1 MPKRTDLRKIL
12 IIGAGPIIIGQAC
25 EFDYSGTQAC
35 RALKGEGY
43 EVVLVNSNP
52 ATIMTDPGM
61 ADRTYIE
68 PITPEILARIIEKE
82 RPCALLP
89 TMGGQTALNTAYAL
103 HEDGTLAKHNVELI
117 GANFEAIHTAEDRAA
132 FKQLV
137 EGIGLEVLASRTV
150 HTLDEA
156 IQAGKELGFP
166 LILRTG
172 FTLGGSGG
180 AVVFNASELEE
191 AAKKGIAESPVN
203 QVLVEESAL
212 GWKEY
217 EFELM
222 RDCRDNVVIVCSVEN
237 VDPMGVHTGD
247 SITVAPAQTLSDK
260 EYHTLR
266 NASID
271 IIRAVGVD
279 AGGCNIQFAVHPK
292 TGRVVVIEMNP
303 RVSRSSAL
311 VSKATGVPIAKIA
324 ARLAVGMTLDEITN
338 DITRTTPASFEPALD
353 YVVTKIPRFS
363 FEKFPGSQTDLSP
376 QMKSVGEVMAI
387 GRTFQESFQKAMR
400 SLEIGLDG
408 FTFPLEALSDT
419 ALIEKLKHPE
429 ERRIRWIYHA
439 LHRGM
444 STPDIATFTGWDPW
458 FLENFRELVQT
469 EQALLAALQP
479 DANPAGELSA
489 SLLRTAERQGFT
501 PHQLL
506 KIVKSQPENS
516 SSNTPSEGIQAQLQQ
531 LNYQPKFNAVDT
543 CAGEFEAFTPY
554 YYSTAHSG
562 EDEILP
568 FKPLTETGS
577 ASSPSQ
583 GAALPA
589 SSDRN
594 VVIIGGG
601 PNRIGQGIEFDYCC
615 VHAAMSL
622 QQLNHR
628 AVMVNSN
635 PETVSTD
642 YDISDRLYFEP
653 LTPEYVLN
661 ILSREKPHGVIVQL
675 GGQTPLKL
683 AHAIEQAGY
692 PILGT
697 TVDSIDLSE
706 DRQRF
711 GQVLKDLNLRA
722 PESGTART
730 VDEALAICRRI
741 GFPLIA
747 RPSYILGGR
756 GMQVVYSETRLVH
769 YLTEVVHV
777 EPDYPILIERFLEQ
791 AMEVDVDAVSDGEET
806 IVAAILEHIEHAG
819 VHSGD
824 SACVW
829 PAQTIPEA
837 MQAEIVEVTGRL
849 AKALHIQGLL
859 NIQFAICD
867 GQLYVLEVNPRA
879 SRTVPF
885 VCKATGIP
893 LIQIATRLMLGEK
906 LTDLKHLIPAIP
918 QQHVAVKM
926 PVFPFNKFR
935 GADPKLGP
943 EMKSTGEVMGID
955 RSFPVAFAKA
965 HIAANNRLPAS
976 GQVFISVNNTD
987 KPNVLPVAQRLC
999 ELGFELVA
1007 TQGTAKFLSGS
1018 GLAVT
1023 MLHKKHEG
1031 SPNVEELIRAGK
1043 ITLVINTPVGEEALL
1058 DDSYIRKATVECQIP
1073 LVTTVDGARALV
1085 EGVASLQQQSL
1096 QVECLQAYLTS
1107 PQPEL
1112 SLS

>member
-1 MPKRTDLRKIL
+1 MPKRTDIKKIL
-12 IIGAGPIIIGQAC
+12 IIGAGPIVIGQAC

-35 RALKGEGY
+35 RALKAEGY
-43 EVVLVNSNP
+43 QIILVNSNP
-52 ATIMTDPGM
+52 ATIMTDPEM

-68 PITPEILARIIEKE
+68 PITPEVVARIIEQE

-103 HEDGTLAKHNVELI
+103 YNEGILAKYNVELI
-117 GANFEAIHTAEDRAA
+117 GANFEAIHAAEDRQA
-132 FKQLV
+132 FKKLV
-137 EGIGLEVLASRTV
+137 EGIGLDMLASRTV
-150 HTLDEA
+150 HSVDEA
-156 IQAGKELGFP
+156 MQAGNDLGFP

-180 AVVFNASELEE
+180 AVVYDADSLRV
-191 AAKKGIAESPVN
+191 AAANGLAASPVN

-222 RDCRDNVVIVCSVEN
+222 RDSQDNVVIVCSVEN

-260 EYHTLR
+260 EYHLLR
-266 NASID
+266 NASIQ

-292 TGRVVVIEMNP
+292 TGRIVVIEMNP

-311 VSKATGVPIAKIA
+311 VSKATGVPIAKIS

-338 DITRTTPASFEPALD
+338 DITRNTPASFEPALD

-363 FEKFPGSQTDLSP
+363 FEKFPGTVTDLTP

-408 FTFPLEALSDT
+408 FTFPLETFSDDELRT
-419 ALIEKLKHPE
+419 LLKQPE
-429 ERRIRWIYHA
+429 ERRIRWIYLA
-439 LHRGM
+439 LHRNM
-444 STPDIATFTGWDPW
+444 PIDEIASITGWDPW
-458 FLENFRELVQT
+458 FLENFRELVDT
-469 EQALLAALQP
+469 EQALLTTQENTLAPLWLENAK
-479 DANPAGELSA
+479 
-489 SLLRTAERQGFT
+489 RQGFT
-501 PHQLL
+501 PAQLL
-506 KIVKSQPENS
+506 KILKTKRPDAN
-516 SSNTPSEGIQAQLQQ
+516 QAAMQSLYQQ
-531 LNYQPKFNAVDT
+531 LETLPYRPAFNAVDT

-562 EDEILP
+562 EDEIVE
-568 FKPLTETGS
+568 TETT
-577 ASSPSQ
+577 A
-583 GAALPA
+583 
-589 SSDRN
+589 RR

-615 VHAAMSL
+615 VHAAMAL
-622 QQLNHR
+622 QKLGCQ
-628 AVMVNSN
+628 AIMVNSN

-653 LTPEYVLN
+653 LTPEYMLN
-661 ILSREKPHGVIVQL
+661 ILDREKPQGVIVQL

-683 AHAIEQAGY
+683 SHAIEQAGY

-697 TVDSIDLSE
+697 TVDSIDLAE
-706 DRQRF
+706 DRKRF
-711 GQVLKDLNLRA
+711 GQVLQDLNLRS

-730 VDEALAICRRI
+730 VDEALEICRRI

-756 GMQVVYSETRLVH
+756 AMQIFYSEQRLVQ
-769 YLTEVVHV
+769 YLKEVVHV
-777 EPDYPILIERFLEQ
+777 EPDYPVLVERFLEE
-791 AMEVDVDAVSDGEET
+791 AKEVDVDAISDGEET

-829 PAQTIPEA
+829 PAQSIAPE
-837 MQAEIVEVTGRL
+837 MLAEISDVTQRL
-849 AKALHIQGLL
+849 AKALKIRGLL
-859 NIQFAICD
+859 NIQFAIQGD
-867 GQLYVLEVNPRA
+867 RLYVLEVNPRA

-893 LIQIATRLMLGEK
+893 MIQIATRLMLGDS
-906 LTDLKHLIPAIP
+906 LAAVKHLIPKDALATTVVDAKGGP
-918 QQHVAVKM
+918 QPTSSLRHVAVKV

-955 RSFPVAFAKA
+955 ATFPVAFAKA
-965 HIAANNRLPAS
+965 QLAANNRLPQS
-976 GQVFISVNNTD
+976 GQVFVSINNAD
-987 KPNVLPVAQRLC
+987 KPKIVPVAKRLI
-999 ELGFELVA
+999 ELGFQLVA
-1007 TQGTAKFLSGS
+1007 TQGTAQFLQAA
-1018 GLAVT
+1018 GLSVT
-1023 MLHKKHEG
+1023 TLKKKHEG
-1031 SPNVEELIRAGK
+1031 SPNVEELIRQGDIA
-1043 ITLVINTPVGEEALL
+1043 LVINTPMGEEALR
-1058 DDSYIRKATVECQIP
+1058 DDSYIRKASIEYQVP
-1073 LVTTVDGARALV
+1073 LVTTVGGAQALADGM
-1085 EGVASLQQQSL
+1085 ASLQAQQLQVKSL
-1096 QVECLQAYLTS
+1096 QDYLQCLTPVS
-1107 PQPEL
+1107 
-1112 SLS
+1112 

>member
-1 MPKRTDLRKIL
+1 MPKRTDIKKIL

-35 RALKGEGY
+35 RALKSEGY
-43 EVVLVNSNP
+43 AVVLVNSNP
-52 ATIMTDPGM
+52 ATIMTDPDM
-61 ADRTYIE
+61 ADRTYVE
-68 PITPEILARIIEKE
+68 PITPEIVARIIEKE

-103 HEDGTLAKHNVELI
+103 HNDGTLAKYNVELI
-117 GANFEAIHTAEDRAA
+117 GANFNAIHTAEDREA
-132 FKQLV
+132 FKKLV
-137 EGIGLEVLASRTV
+137 ERIGLEVLTSRTV

-156 IQAGKELGFP
+156 VQAGRELGFP

-180 AVVFNASELEE
+180 AVVFDAEELEV
-191 AAKKGIAESPVN
+191 AAQKGLAESPVS
-203 QVLVEESAL
+203 QVLIEESAL

-260 EYHTLR
+260 EYHLLR
-266 NASID
+266 NASIQ

-292 TGRVVVIEMNP
+292 TGRIVVIEMNP

-311 VSKATGVPIAKIA
+311 VSKATGVPIAKIS

-363 FEKFPGSQTDLSP
+363 FEKFPGSLTDLSP

-408 FTFPLEALSDT
+408 FTFPLEDLSDD
-419 ALIEKLKHPE
+419 ALTEKLKRPE

-439 LHRGM
+439 LHREM
-444 STPDIATFTGWDPW
+444 FTDEIAALTGWDPW

-469 EQALLAALQP
+469 EKALMQSRGDVSAL
-479 DANPAGELSA
+479 
-489 SLLRTAERQGFT
+489 LLRTAERQGFT
-501 PHQLL
+501 PHQIA
-506 KIVKSQPENS
+506 KIMRAGSPDGVL
-516 SSNTPSEGIQAQLQQ
+516 SEGIQTQLKA
-531 LNYQPKFNAVDT
+531 LNYRPVFNAVDT
-543 CAGEFEAFTPY
+543 CAGEFEAVTPY
-554 YYSTAHSG
+554 YYSTAHG
-562 EDEILP
+562 TEDETLIP
-568 FKPLTETGS
+568 EKR
-577 ASSPSQ
+577 
-583 GAALPA
+583 AAEGYTPDSRA
-589 SSDRN
+589 G

-615 VHAAMSL
+615 VHSAMALQSL
-622 QQLNHR
+622 NYR
-628 AVMVNSN
+628 AIMVNSN

-653 LTPEYVLN
+653 LTTEAVLN
-661 ILSREKPHGVIVQL
+661 ILAREKPHGVIVQL

-692 PILGT
+692 AILGT
-697 TVDSIDLSE
+697 TVDSIDLAE
-706 DRQRF
+706 DRKRF
-711 GQVLKDLNLRA
+711 GQVLETLHLRS

-730 VDEALAICRRI
+730 VEEALAICRRI

-756 GMQVVYSETRLVH
+756 AMQIVYSEKRLIQ

-777 EPDYPILIERFLEQ
+777 EPEYPILIERFLEE

-806 IVAAILEHIEHAG
+806 LVAAVLEHIEHAG

-829 PAQTIPEA
+829 PAQSIPDA
-837 MQAEIVEVTGRL
+837 MLAEIADVTGRL
-849 AKALHIQGLL
+849 ARELKIKGLL
-859 NIQFAICD
+859 NIQFAIRE
-867 GQLYVLEVNPRA
+867 GRLYVLEVNPRA

-893 LIQIATRLMLGEK
+893 LIRMATRLMLGEK
-906 LTDLKHLIPAIP
+906 LADVKALLPTRTLN
-918 QQHVAVKM
+918 HVAVKA

-955 RSFPVAFAKA
+955 ADFPVAFAKA
-965 HIAANNRLPAS
+965 HMAANNRLPRA

-987 KPNVLPVAQRLC
+987 KPHVLPVARRLGA
-999 ELGFELVA
+999 LGFELVA
-1007 TQGTAKFLSGS
+1007 TQGTAQFLSTA

-1023 MLHKKHEG
+1023 MLRKKHEG
-1031 SPNVEELIRAGK
+1031 SPHVEELIRAGK
-1043 ITLVINTPVGEEALL
+1043 IALVINTPIGEEALL
-1058 DDSYIRKATVECQIP
+1058 DDSYIRKAAVECQIP
-1073 LVTTVDGARALV
+1073 LVTTVGGAHALV
-1085 EGVASLQQQSL
+1085 EGIASLQAQNL
-1096 QVECLQAYLTS
+1096 RVECLQTYLQLPSKPAEATV
-1107 PQPEL
+1107 L
-1112 SLS
+1112 

>member
-1 MPKRTDLRKIL
+1 MPKRTDLHKIL

-35 RALKGEGY
+35 RALKSEGY

-52 ATIMTDPGM
+52 ATIMTDPEM

-68 PITPEILARIIEKE
+68 PITPEILERIIEKE
-82 RPCALLP
+82 KPDALLP

-103 HEDGTLAKHNVELI
+103 YSSGVLDKHDVELI
-117 GANFEAIHTAEDRAA
+117 GANFKAIHTAEDREA
-132 FKQLV
+132 FKRLV
-137 EGIGLEVLASRTV
+137 EDIGLEVLASRTV
-150 HTLDEA
+150 HTLEEA
-156 IQAGKELGFP
+156 IQAGQELGFP

-180 AVVFNASELEE
+180 AVVFNAEELEAA
-191 AAKKGIAESPVN
+191 AAKGLAESPVS
-203 QVLVEESAL
+203 QVLIEESAL

-222 RDCRDNVVIVCSVEN
+222 RDSRDNVVIVCSVEN

-260 EYHTLR
+260 EYHLLR
-266 NASID
+266 NASIQ

-279 AGGCNIQFAVHPK
+279 AGGCNIQFAVHPN

-324 ARLAVGMTLDEITN
+324 ARLAVGMSLDEITN

-363 FEKFPGSQTDLSP
+363 FEKFPGSMTDLSP

-387 GRTFQESFQKAMR
+387 GRTFQESFQKAVR

-408 FTFPLEALSDT
+408 FTFPLEDLSDE
-419 ALIEKLKHPE
+419 ALEEKLQRPE
-429 ERRIRWIYHA
+429 ERRVRWIYHA
-439 LHRGM
+439 LHRGF
-444 STPDIATFTGWDPW
+444 STEKIATLTGWDPW
-458 FLENFRELVQT
+458 FLENFRELIQT
-469 EQALLAALQP
+469 EKALLNQTEPLSEALLQKV
-479 DANPAGELSA
+479 EQ
-489 SLLRTAERQGFT
+489 QGFT
-501 PHQLL
+501 PKQMQRLLQMRGSNAEAFQEQLSAL
-506 KIVKSQPENS
+506 KYRP
-516 SSNTPSEGIQAQLQQ
+516 L
-531 LNYQPKFNAVDT
+531 FNAVDT

-554 YYSTAHSG
+554 YYSTAHSTA
-562 EDEILP
+562 DELLL
-568 FKPLTETGS
+568 KPQDEP
-577 ASSPSQ
+577 PS
-583 GAALPA
+583 
-589 SSDRN
+589 
-594 VVIIGGG
+594 VVIIGSG
-601 PNRIGQGIEFDYCC
+601 PNRIGQGLEFDYCC

-622 QQLNHR
+622 QKLNYR
-628 AVMVNSN
+628 AIMVNSN

-642 YDISDRLYFEP
+642 YDISDQLYFEP
-653 LTPEYVLN
+653 LTPENVLN
-661 ILSREKPHGVIVQL
+661 ILEREKPLGVIVQL

-683 AHAIEQAGY
+683 ANAIQQAGV

-697 TVDSIDLSE
+697 SVHSIDLAE
-706 DRQRF
+706 DRKHF
-711 GQVLKDLNLRA
+711 GEVLAKLGLRS

-730 VDEALAICRRI
+730 VDEALEICRRL

-756 GMQVVYSETRLVH
+756 AMQIVYSEKRLIQ

-777 EPDYPILIERFLEQ
+777 EPDYPILIERFLEE

-806 IVAAILEHIEHAG
+806 LVAAILEHIEHAG
-819 VHSGD
+819 IHSGD

-829 PAQTIPEA
+829 PAQNIPEA
-837 MQAEIVEVTGRL
+837 LLAEIVDVTGKL
-849 AKALHIQGLL
+849 AKELKIKGLL
-859 NIQFAICD
+859 NIQFAIRD

-885 VCKATGIP
+885 VCKATGLP

-906 LTDLKHLIPAIP
+906 LSEVKSLLPALP
-918 QQHVAVKM
+918 KAHVAVKV

-955 RSFPVAFAKA
+955 SNFPVAFAKA
-965 HIAANNRLPAS
+965 QIAANNRLPSS
-976 GQVFISVNNTD
+976 GQVFISVNNMD
-987 KPNVLPVAQRLC
+987 KPRVLGVAKRLVA
-999 ELGFELVA
+999 LGFELVA
-1007 TQGTAKFLSGS
+1007 TKGTAQYLSAE

-1023 MLHKKHEG
+1023 ILFKKHEG
-1031 SPNVEELIRAGK
+1031 SPHVEELIRAGK
-1043 ITLVINTPVGEEALL
+1043 IALIINTPIGEEALL
-1058 DDSYIRKATVECQIP
+1058 DDSYIRKAAVECQIP
-1073 LVTTVDGARALV
+1073 LVTTTDGAKAI
-1085 EGVASLQQQSL
+1085 VAGLESLKEQSL
-1096 QVECLQAYLTS
+1096 DVECLQTYLQ
-1107 PQPEL
+1107 QPEPAAQT
-1112 SLS
+1112 S

>member
-1 MPKRTDLRKIL
+1 MPKRTDLQKIL

-35 RALKGEGY
+35 RALKSEGY

-52 ATIMTDPGM
+52 ATIMTDPEM

-82 RPCALLP
+82 RPCAMLP

-103 HEDGTLAKHNVELI
+103 HNDGTLAKHNVELI
-117 GANFEAIHTAEDRAA
+117 GANFKAIHTAEDRAV
-132 FKQLV
+132 FKKLV
-137 EGIGLEVLASRTV
+137 ETIGLEVLASCTIHSV
-150 HTLDEA
+150 EEA
-156 IQAGKELGFP
+156 MQAGRELGFP

-180 AVVFNASELEE
+180 AVVFNAEELEE
-191 AAKKGIAESPVN
+191 AARKGIAESPMG

-222 RDCRDNVVIVCSVEN
+222 RDCQDNVVIVCSVEN

-260 EYHTLR
+260 EYHMLR
-266 NASID
+266 NASIQ

-279 AGGCNIQFAVHPK
+279 AGGCNIQFAVHPQ

-363 FEKFPGSQTDLSP
+363 FEKFPGSLPDLSP

-408 FTFPLEALSDT
+408 FTFPLEELSESALV
-419 ALIEKLKHPE
+419 EKLKRPE

-439 LHRGM
+439 LHREM
-444 STPDIATFTGWDPW
+444 STQEIATLTGWDPW

-469 EQALLAALQP
+469 EKALMALTSPGKFTPDEVPAALLRKA
-479 DANPAGELSA
+479 D
-489 SLLRTAERQGFT
+489 RQGFT
-501 PHQLL
+501 PDQITKIMQASSPHGALSESIQTQL
-506 KIVKSQPENS
+506 KSL
-516 SSNTPSEGIQAQLQQ
+516 I
-531 LNYQPKFNAVDT
+531 YQPRFNAVDT

-554 YYSTAHSG
+554 YYSTAHST

-568 FKPLTETGS
+568 YAPRDTAGATGT
-577 ASSPSQ
+577 
-583 GAALPA
+583 AAG
-589 SSDRN
+589 DQN

-615 VHAAMSL
+615 VHSAMAL
-622 QQLNHR
+622 QKLNYR

-683 AHAIEQAGY
+683 AHAIQQAGY

-711 GQVLKDLNLRA
+711 GQVLNQLNLRS

-756 GMQVVYSETRLVH
+756 GMQVVYTENRLVH

-777 EPDYPILIERFLEQ
+777 EPEYPILIERFLEE

-829 PAQTIPEA
+829 PAQTIPEV
-837 MQAEIVEVTGRL
+837 MLAEIVEVTGRL
-849 AKALHIQGLL
+849 AKALKIQGLL
-859 NIQFAICD
+859 NIQFAICE
-867 GQLYVLEVNPRA
+867 GKLYVLEVNPRA

-906 LTDLKHLIPAIP
+906 LATLKALIPAIP
-918 QQHVAVKM
+918 KNHVAVKM

-935 GADPKLGP
+935 GADPRLGP

-955 RSFPVAFAKA
+955 TSFPVAFAKA

-976 GQVFISVNNTD
+976 GQVFISVNDLD
-987 KPNVLPVAQRLC
+987 KPNVLPVAKRLC

-1007 TQGTAKFLSGS
+1007 TQGTAKFLSGA

-1031 SPNVEELIRAGK
+1031 SPHVEALIRAGK
-1043 ITLVINTPVGEEALL
+1043 ITLVINTPIGEEALL

-1073 LVTTVDGARALV
+1073 LVTTIDGARALV
-1085 EGVASLQQQSL
+1085 EGIASLQKQSL
-1096 QVECLQAYLTS
+1096 QVECLQAYLT
-1107 PQPEL
+1107 PIQPNL
-1112 SLS
+1112 TRA

>member
-1 MPKRTDLRKIL
+1 MPKRTDIHKIL

-35 RALKGEGY
+35 RALRSEGY

-52 ATIMTDPGM
+52 ATIMTDPEM

-68 PITPEILARIIEKE
+68 PITPEIVERIIEKE
-82 RPCALLP
+82 KPDALLP

-103 HEDGTLAKHNVELI
+103 HSNGVLAKHNVELI
-117 GANFEAIHTAEDRAA
+117 GANFTAIHTAEDRAA
-132 FKQLV
+132 FKALV
-137 EGIGLEVLASRTV
+137 ENIGLEVLKSRTV
-150 HTLDEA
+150 HTLNEA
-156 IQAGKELGFP
+156 MQAGKELGFP

-180 AVVFNASELEE
+180 AVVFSVDELKS
-191 AAKKGIAESPVN
+191 AAEKGLAESPVS

-222 RDCRDNVVIVCSVEN
+222 RDSRDNVVIVCSVEN

-260 EYHTLR
+260 EYHLLR
-266 NASID
+266 NASIQ

-338 DITRTTPASFEPALD
+338 DITRNTPASFEPALD

-363 FEKFPGSQTDLSP
+363 FEKFPGSITDLSP

-408 FTFPLEALSDT
+408 FTFPSEDLSDV
-419 ALIEKLKHPE
+419 ALEEKLQRPE

-439 LHRGM
+439 LHRGF
-444 STPDIATFTGWDPW
+444 STEKIGLLTGWDPW
-458 FLENFRELVQT
+458 FLENFRELVET
-469 EQALLAALQP
+469 EKALLNTTEP
-479 DANPAGELSA
+479 LSDN
-489 SLLRTAERQGFT
+489 LLNRAEQQGFT
-501 PHQLL
+501 PKQMSNILQE
-506 KIVKSQPENS
+506 KSTTQS
-516 SSNTPSEGIQAQLQQ
+516 SSTAIQTQLDA
-531 LNYQPKFNAVDT
+531 LNYRPKFNAVDT

-554 YYSTAHSG
+554 YYSTAHST
-562 EDEILP
+562 EDELD
-568 FKPLTETGS
+568 TQ
-577 ASSPSQ
+577 PSY
-583 GAALPA
+583 AEN
-589 SSDRN
+589 SDKNPR
-594 VVIIGGG
+594 VVIIGSG
-601 PNRIGQGIEFDYCC
+601 PNRIGQGLEFDYCC

-622 QQLNHR
+622 QKLNYR
-628 AVMVNSN
+628 AIMVNSN

-653 LTPEYVLN
+653 LTPENVLN
-661 ILSREKPHGVIVQL
+661 ILEREKPEGVIVQL

-683 AHAIEQAGY
+683 AKAIEQAGV

-697 TVDSIDLSE
+697 SVHSIDLAE
-706 DRQRF
+706 DRKHF
-711 GQVLKDLNLRA
+711 GNVLEKLGLRA

-730 VDEALAICRRI
+730 VEEALEICRRI

-756 GMQVVYSETRLVH
+756 AMQIVYSEKRLIQ

-777 EPDYPILIERFLEQ
+777 EPDYPILIERFLEE

-806 IVAAILEHIEHAG
+806 LVAAILEHIEHAG

-829 PAQTIPEA
+829 PAQSIPETLL
-837 MQAEIVEVTGRL
+837 AEIVEVTGKL
-849 AKALHIQGLL
+849 AKELKIKGLL
-859 NIQFAICD
+859 NIQFAIRD

-906 LTDLKHLIPAIP
+906 LADVTTLLPALP
-918 QQHVAVKM
+918 KAHVAVKA

-955 RSFPVAFAKA
+955 SNFPVAFAKA
-965 HIAANNRLPAS
+965 QMAANNRLPAS

-987 KPNVLPVAQRLC
+987 KPKMLPVAKRLH
-999 ELGFELVA
+999 EIGFELVA
-1007 TQGTAKFLSGS
+1007 TAGTAQFLSKA
-1018 GLAVT
+1018 GLPVT
-1023 MLHKKHEG
+1023 MLRKKHEG
-1031 SPNVEELIRAGK
+1031 SPHVEELIRAGK
-1043 ITLVINTPVGEEALL
+1043 IALIINTPIGEEALL
-1058 DDSYIRKATVECQIP
+1058 DDSYIRKAAVECQIP
-1073 LVTTVDGARALV
+1073 LVTTMGGAQALV
-1085 EGVASLQQQSL
+1085 EGIASLQTQSL
-1096 QVECLQAYLTS
+1096 QVECLQSYL
-1107 PQPEL
+1107 QLPEIQQIK
-1112 SLS
+1112 

>member
-35 RALKGEGY
+35 RALKSEGY

-52 ATIMTDPGM
+52 ATIMTDPEI

-68 PITPEILARIIEKE
+68 PITPEILERIIEKE
-82 RPCALLP
+82 KPCALLP

-103 HEDGTLAKHNVELI
+103 YESGVLAKHNVELI
-117 GANFEAIHTAEDRAA
+117 GANFQAIHTAEDRAA
-132 FKQLV
+132 FKKLV
-137 EGIGLEVLASRTV
+137 EGIGLEMLDSRTV
-150 HTLDEA
+150 HTLEEA

-180 AVVFNASELEE
+180 AVVFNAEELI
-191 AAKKGIAESPVN
+191 AATEKGLAASPMS
-203 QVLVEESAL
+203 QALIEESAL

-222 RDCRDNVVIVCSVEN
+222 RDSRDNVVIVCSVEN

-260 EYHTLR
+260 EYHLLR
-266 NASID
+266 NASIR

-279 AGGCNIQFAVHPK
+279 AGGCNIQFAVHPQ
-292 TGRVVVIEMNP
+292 TGRIVVIEMNP

-311 VSKATGVPIAKIA
+311 VSKATGVPIAKVS

-338 DITRTTPASFEPALD
+338 DITRNTPASFEPALD

-363 FEKFPGSQTDLSP
+363 FEKFPGSMTDLSP

-408 FTFPLEALSDT
+408 FTFPLESNLSDE
-419 ALIEKLKHPE
+419 ALAEKLKRPE

-439 LHRGM
+439 LVRDF
-444 STPDIATFTGWDPW
+444 STEKIALLTGWDPW
-458 FLENFRELVQT
+458 FLENFRELVRTEKTLLTTCQT
-469 EQALLAALQP
+469 ATATLP
-479 DANPAGELSA
+479 D
-489 SLLRTAERQGFT
+489 SLLKKAEHQGFT
-501 PHQLL
+501 PAQIRNLL
-506 KIVKSQPENS
+506 RDRGENGLVPEMIAS
-516 SSNTPSEGIQAQLQQ
+516 Q
-531 LNYQPKFNAVDT
+531 LNEVQYRPVFNAVDT

-554 YYSTAHSG
+554 YYSTTHST
-562 EDEILP
+562 EDELRP
-568 FKPLTETGS
+568 YDNDSGSSTE
-577 ASSPSQ
+577 PS
-583 GAALPA
+583 
-589 SSDRN
+589 
-594 VVIIGGG
+594 VVIIGSG
-601 PNRIGQGIEFDYCC
+601 PNRIGQGLEFDYCC
-615 VHAAMSL
+615 VHAAMAL
-622 QQLNHR
+622 QTLNHR
-628 AVMVNSN
+628 AIMINSN

-661 ILSREKPHGVIVQL
+661 ILQREKPLGVIVQL

-683 AHAIEQAGY
+683 AKAIEQSGV

-697 TVDSIDLSE
+697 SVHSIDLAE
-706 DRQRF
+706 DRKHF
-711 GQVLKDLNLRA
+711 GEVLSRLNLRS

-730 VDEALAICRRI
+730 VDEALEICRRL

-756 GMQVVYSETRLVH
+756 AMQIVYSEKRLIQ

-777 EPDYPILIERFLEQ
+777 EPDYPILIERFLEE

-819 VHSGD
+819 IHSGD
-824 SACVW
+824 STCVW
-829 PAQTIPEA
+829 PAQTIPET
-837 MQAEIVEVTGRL
+837 MLAEIIEVTGKL
-849 AKALHIQGLL
+849 AKELKIKGLL
-859 NIQFAICD
+859 NIQFAIKD

-893 LIQIATRLMLGEK
+893 LIRIATRLMLGEK
-906 LTDLKHLIPAIP
+906 LSQVKALIPTLPKA
-918 QQHVAVKM
+918 HVAVKA

-955 RSFPVAFAKA
+955 ATFPVAFAKA
-965 HIAANNRLPAS
+965 QLAANNKMPTS
-976 GQVFISVNNTD
+976 GQVFISVNDLD
-987 KPNVLPVAQRLC
+987 KANMLPVAQQLSKI
-999 ELGFELVA
+999 GFELLA
-1007 TQGTAKFLSGS
+1007 TQGTARFLSKA

-1023 MLHKKHEG
+1023 SLRKKHEG
-1031 SPNVEELIRAGK
+1031 SPHVEEMIRAGK
-1043 ITLVINTPVGEEALL
+1043 IALIINTPIGEDALL
-1058 DDSYIRKATVECQIP
+1058 DDSYIRKASVECQVP
-1073 LVTTVDGARALV
+1073 LVTTIDGARAIT
-1085 EGVASLQQQSL
+1085 EGIISLQHQSL
-1096 QVECLQAYLTS
+1096 QVECLQNYLQL
-1107 PQPEL
+1107 PQETITA
-1112 SLS
+1112 